1 MQENRLGPPAHASR
15 GPQKT
20 LILWLLFLGVVLSF
34 CGNIYQDMRAEAL
47 ARDIASVRLDTQ
59 KQIVQLREA
68 QTASLEQDLLRLDQ
82 LTGQLQKTN
91 DDVLRES
98 ALAADRTKAE
108 LARTVEQRHQEM
120 IRALSD
126 IRSDLRANVNA
137 RQNQSPRDVQ
147 DASAQPERPAVET
160 PVAIRTLVSNSSNQS
175 ALAPT
180 DTETGEPAQPAGAG
194 KKKQFWS
201 KLNPFRKKPA
211 TAASST
217 SQSTSTSQTSST
229 SQ

>member
-1 MQENRLGPPAHASR
+1 MQENRLEPPAHASR

-20 LILWLLFLGVVLSF
+20 LILWLLFLGIVLSL
-34 CGNIYQDMRAEAL
+34 CGNVYQDLRAEAL
-47 ARDIASVRLDTQ
+47 AQNIASVRQDTQ
-59 KQIVQLREA
+59 KQIGELREA

-82 LTGQLQKTN
+82 LTSQLQKTN
-91 DDVLRES
+91 EDVLRQS

-126 IRSDLRANVNA
+126 IRSDLRANISA
-137 RQNQSPRDVQ
+137 RPYQGPRDVQ
-147 DASAQPERPAVET
+147 DASAQPERPAVEA
-160 PVAIRTLVSNSSNQS
+160 PVAIRTLVSNASNQS
-175 ALAPT
+175 ALAPA
-180 DTETGEPAQPAGAG
+180 DTEAGESAQPPGTA
-194 KKKQFWS
+194 KKRQFWS

-211 TAASST
+211 TAAGST
-217 SQSTSTSQTSST
+217 SQSTSQAGST

>member
-1 MQENRLGPPAHASR
+1 MHENRLGPPAHASR

-34 CGNIYQDMRAEAL
+34 CGNIYQDMRAQAL
-47 ARDIASVRLDTQ
+47 AREIAIIRLDTQ
-59 KQIVQLREA
+59 KQIGELRQA

-82 LTGQLQKTN
+82 LTEQLQKTN

-137 RQNQSPRDVQ
+137 RQNQGPSDFK
-147 DASAQPERPAVET
+147 DANAQPERPVVET
-160 PVAIRTLVSNSSNQS
+160 PVAIRTLVSNSSSQP
-175 ALAPT
+175 ALTPA
-180 DTETGEPAQPAGAG
+180 DTSGEPAQPPGAG

-201 KLNPFRKKPA
+201 KLNPFKKKPA
-211 TAASST
+211 TAA
-217 SQSTSTSQTSST
+217 TSTSQTT
-229 SQ
+229 SASQ